1 LGYGYGMLWK
11 LKLSDDKKETISF
24 LHIGVGIHMLAIY
37 PDSKMILVHRVDTE
51 NNYIYDKKYK

>member
-1 LGYGYGMLWK
+1 MLWK